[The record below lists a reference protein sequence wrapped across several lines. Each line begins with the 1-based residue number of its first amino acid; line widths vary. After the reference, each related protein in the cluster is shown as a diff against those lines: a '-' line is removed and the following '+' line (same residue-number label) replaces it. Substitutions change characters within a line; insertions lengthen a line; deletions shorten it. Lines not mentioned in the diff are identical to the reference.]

1 MPNEKE
7 FNGILFDQLAL
18 LRRIERVA
26 EQQNDEAV
34 LEEIAFER
42 QFIEQKLYQNPVLEN
57 KN

>member
-26 EQQNDEAV
+26 ERQNDEAV
-34 LEEIAFER
+34 LQEIAFER
-42 QFIEQKLYQNPVLEN
+42 ELIEQKLYQNPVLVAKE
-57 KN
+57 

>member
-57 KN
+57 KT

>member
-26 EQQNDEAV
+26 ERQNDEAV
-34 LEEIAFER
+34 LQEIAFER
-42 QFIEQKLYQNPVLEN
+42 ELIEKKLYQNPVLVAKE
-57 KN
+57 

>member
-34 LEEIAFER
+34 LREIAFER
-42 QFIEQKLYQNPVLEN
+42 ELIEQKLYQNPVLVAKE
-57 KN
+57 